1 MYIFINILFNMIN
14 NLSDNKMLLKKNYI
28 VYNKFK

>member
-14 NLSDNKMLLKKNYI
+14 NLSDKKMLLKNYYI
-28 VYNKFK
+28 GFKKIK